1 MGFEEF
7 IGCKKNIKKSFNKLN
22 IFFNYKLDKKNALLL
37 NTIVNVFE
45 SKKTKHENIKK
56 FYPELSLNDLK
67 ELKKFISN
75 QELYFIKANEIIKKI
90 TINEEAKNSQNLK
103 NEDQTKT
110 NEGKS
115 KKRK

>member
-1 MGFEEF
+1 M
-7 IGCKKNIKKSFNKLN
+7 
-22 IFFNYKLDKKNALLL
+22 
-37 NTIVNVFE
+37 
-45 SKKTKHENIKK
+45 
-56 FYPELSLNDLK
+56 
-67 ELKKFISN
+67 KKFISN

-115 KKRK
+115 KKKENKKIPFHENINTKKKKTD